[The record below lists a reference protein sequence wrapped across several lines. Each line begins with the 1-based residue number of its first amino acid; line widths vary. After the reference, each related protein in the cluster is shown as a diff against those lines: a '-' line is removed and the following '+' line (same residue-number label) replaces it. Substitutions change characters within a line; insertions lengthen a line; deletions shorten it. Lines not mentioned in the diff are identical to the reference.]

1 MTTLTKRLNSEN
13 ETLTSGSPKSKG
25 NFNENKSK
33 NDVNFKSIEKN
44 NSKNKNMNVNDIL
57 SKEKYYSNLVIYDD
71 ESIDKKELND
81 IPFTKA
87 LRIDKRSILQTFLY
101 VIANKIEIVNIFY
114 YKSQYVHLSMSL
126 SLYILEF
133 LLDVSLNCFLYTDDV
148 VSEKYHNEGSL
159 ETFTSLSLSF
169 ASNIISSIIVY
180 FLEKLGEYTDLFEM
194 VIKDIAIKKYYYIN
208 VLKFKKYLKIRLS
221 FYYIIQFIM
230 CIMMTYYITI
240 FCIIYSKSQ
249 VSIMINYIYGVLES
263 LAISFGITILITI
276 LRYISIKYR
285 YVQIY
290 RTSQYLYNKF

>member
-1 MTTLTKRLNSEN
+1 MTTLTKRLNSEK
-13 ETLTSGSPKSKG
+13 ESLTSLSPKSKG

-57 SKEKYYSNLVIYDD
+57 RKEKYYSNLVIYDD
-71 ESIDKKELND
+71 KSIDKKELND

-101 VIANKIEIVNIFY
+101 IIANKIEIVNIFF
-114 YKSQYVHLSMSL
+114 YKSEYVHLSMSL
-126 SLYILEF
+126 SLYIFEF

-180 FLEKLGEYTDLFEM
+180 FLEKLGEYTDIFEM
-194 VIKDIAIKKYYYIN
+194 VIKDITKKKYYYIN

-240 FCIIYSKSQ
+240 FCIIYSKS
-249 VSIMINYIYGVLES
+249 
-263 LAISFGITILITI
+263 
-276 LRYISIKYR
+276 
-285 YVQIY
+285 
-290 RTSQYLYNKF
+290 